1 MPLPVVEYEVP
12 QADPVEFGIPAPG
25 YVMVTLLLNVV
36 QSAALKAPRLD
47 AEAVG
52 TFSVMTGVVVPV
64 ATVLVR
70 SVPVVPSVS
79 AATLVTVP
87 LPLLLKVVQSVED
100 RYPSTDVV
108 AFAILIAG
116 VVPPDD
122 TTGAVPE
129 TDKTF
134 PEAIPVSAPIKVVAE
149 AVVAKVTLL
158 SWSIVTAVT
167 GVVVV
172 LGVTFS
178 STFVP
183 LAVAPH
189 VSVVTPSQ

>member
-1 MPLPVVEYEVP
+1 MPLVAALIAVP
-12 QADPVEFGIPAPG
+12 LPLSSP
-25 YVMVTLLLNVV
+25 VMVV
-36 QSAALKAPRLD
+36 D
-47 AEAVG
+47 
-52 TFSVMTGVVVPV
+52 SVIAGVVVAV
-64 ATVLVR
+64 ATVPASPL
-70 SVPVVPSVS
+70 
-79 AATLVTVP
+79 ADTTDTLDTVP

-100 RYPSTDVV
+100 KYPSTDVV
-108 AFAILIAG
+108 AFGIEIAG

-189 VSVVTPSQ
+189 VSVVTPSQYAPALPSAEVVA

>member
-1 MPLPVVEYEVP
+1 MPDVVIGEPATEIKPPVK
-12 QADPVEFGIPAPG
+12 DC
-25 YVMVTLLLNVV
+25 
-36 QSAALKAPRLD
+36 
-47 AEAVG
+47 
-52 TFSVMTGVVVPV
+52 
-64 ATVLVR
+64 
-70 SVPVVPSVS
+70 
-79 AATLVTVP
+79 ATLDTVP
-87 LPLLLKVVQSVED
+87 LPLLLKVVQSVD
-100 RYPSTDVV
+100 DKYPSTDVV
-108 AFAILIAG
+108 AFGIEIAG

-189 VSVVTPSQ
+189 VSVVTPSQYAPALPSAEVVV